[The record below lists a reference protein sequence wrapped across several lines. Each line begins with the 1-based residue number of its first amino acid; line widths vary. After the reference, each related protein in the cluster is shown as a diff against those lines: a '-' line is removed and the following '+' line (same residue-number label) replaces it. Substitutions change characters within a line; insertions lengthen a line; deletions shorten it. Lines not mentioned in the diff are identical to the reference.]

1 MRKNG
6 VMVLSHLVL
15 NDMMRV
21 KGHIARLALRLRDD
35 SPRIAA
41 LARLFFHELASRAH
55 KVKGPADCRQTSP

>member
-1 MRKNG
+1 MSLTVSILAGVRKNA

-21 KGHIARLALRLRDD
+21 MGHVARLALRLQD
-35 SPRIAA
+35 SVPSIAA

-55 KVKGPADCRQTSP
+55 KV